1 VSAGAF
7 FETRGV
13 DASFANIDTF
23 AFARFGFGLGLQIR
37 FGSIDL
43 SAAYAHIFS
52 ETLDVAPPPH
62 QARQDATDDPQSGF
76 DQRIYRDGVLSD
88 RPRTD
93 PAAPSPKNADATA
106 SFQQP
111 AVFDSADLPRRVV
124 NAGKYTA
131 SFDVI
136 SVAFAY
142 RF

>member
-1 VSAGAF
+1 M
-7 FETRGV
+7 
-13 DASFANIDTF
+13 
-23 AFARFGFGLGLQIR
+23 GLGLQMR

-43 SAAYAHIFS
+43 SASYAHIFS
-52 ETLDVAPPPH
+52 EALDVAPPEHEP
-62 QARQDATDDPQSGF
+62 RQDATDDPQSGF

-88 RPRTD
+88 RPRRD
-93 PAAPSPKNADATA
+93 PAAPSAKNADAVA
-106 SFQQP
+106 GYQQP
-111 AVFDSADLPRRVV
+111 AVFESADLPRRVV